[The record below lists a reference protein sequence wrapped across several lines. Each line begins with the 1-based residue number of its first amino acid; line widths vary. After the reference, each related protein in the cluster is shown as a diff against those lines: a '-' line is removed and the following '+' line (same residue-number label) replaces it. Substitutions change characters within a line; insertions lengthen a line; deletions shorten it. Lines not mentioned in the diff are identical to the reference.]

1 MDALLL
7 HPSNYFRAAD
17 FAVPRQLV
25 IAGLGMEQMPDGVKK
40 PALSLVGESQKLV
53 LNKTNTQL
61 LIAAFGRET
70 NNWAGRAIE
79 CHAEKVPMQGRIV
92 DSIRLRP
99 GQQAQPQQ
107 APQPTVPIAQ
117 PLQADPQAPLN

>member
-17 FAVPRQLV
+17 FAVPRLLT
-25 IAGLGMEQMPDGVKK
+25 ITGLGVEQMPDGVKK
-40 PALSLVGESQKLV
+40 PALFLAGESQKLV

-61 LIAAFGRET
+61 LMAAFGRET

-79 CHAEKVPMQGRIV
+79 CYAEKVPMQGRIV
-92 DSIRLRP
+92 DSIRIRA
-99 GQQAQPQQ
+99 GQQIQPQQ
-107 APQPTVPIAQ
+107 APVQPAQ
-117 PLQADPQAPLN
+117 PPQADPQTPLNWAQ